1 MYSYVFGAISMLLLG
16 VVIILF
22 NRFFSNSNNDL
33 SDRREVKK
41 ANNNGKVISLNA
53 TLKNDILTAA
63 LDINF
68 RQERL
73 NEELLNGS
81 YSENIENAL
90 LQLEFDRKE
99 NIRRSVDI
107 GLISEDKAA
116 QGINQLSS

>member
-16 VVIILF
+16 GVVMLF
-22 NRFFSNSNNDL
+22 NRIFSNSNNNL

-41 ANNNGKVISLNA
+41 ANHNGKVISLNA
-53 TLKNDILTAA
+53 TLKNDILTEA
-63 LDINF
+63 LDINL
-68 RQERL
+68 RQARL
-73 NEELLNGS
+73 NDELSSGS

-107 GLISEDKAA
+107 GLISEDKAG
-116 QGINQLSS
+116 QSINQLSI

>member
-22 NRFFSNSNNDL
+22 NRIFSNSNNDL